1 MRDNTGSTLE
11 EIRDKII
18 EYSESEDPIELI
30 ESLYYIYIRENV
42 TGPSIYTLYAEEEKW
57 PLIKG
62 EALVER
68 ELDLLSNKNEAL
80 QELLIKHFER
90 DSEQIYV
97 NT

>member
-11 EIRDKII
+11 EIHDKII
-18 EYSESEDPIELI
+18 EYSESEDPLELI

-42 TGPSIYTLYAEEEKW
+42 TGPSIYTLYAEEEKR

-68 ELDLLSNKNEAL
+68 ELDPLSNKNEAL

>member
-1 MRDNTGSTLE
+1 M
-11 EIRDKII
+11 
-18 EYSESEDPIELI
+18 I

-42 TGPSIYTLYAEEEKW
+42 TGPSIYTLYAEEEKR

-68 ELDLLSNKNEAL
+68 ELDPLSNKNAAL